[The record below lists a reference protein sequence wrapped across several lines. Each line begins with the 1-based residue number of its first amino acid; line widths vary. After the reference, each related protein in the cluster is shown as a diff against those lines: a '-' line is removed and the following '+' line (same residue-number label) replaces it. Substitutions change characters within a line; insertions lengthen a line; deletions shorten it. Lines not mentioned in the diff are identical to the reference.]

1 MNGLTVT
8 PTLNGAAGSVYAA
21 LVPFI
26 MAVTGVP
33 AANVIQGL
41 QNRASMPLPGFIVV
55 QAITRHRL
63 RTNIHDYSVASA
75 GDVNIE
81 EGVEL
86 AVQIDCYGPSGEDW
100 ATILSST
107 LRDEYGCNLLLPS
120 GVQPLYADDARM
132 IPLVAGEEQYEERW
146 SLDAHFQY
154 NPTTTAPQQ
163 YADALDLTLVDV
175 EERYPP
181 T

>member
-1 MNGLTVT
+1 MSGLIVT
-8 PTLNGAAGSVYAA
+8 PTLNGVTASVYAA

-26 MAVTGVP
+26 VAVTGLP
-33 AANVIQGL
+33 ATSVIQGL
-41 QNRASMPLPGFIVV
+41 QNRAAMPLPGFIAV
-55 QAITRHRL
+55 QALTRHRL
-63 RTNIHDYSVASA
+63 RTNLHDYSVAGA
-75 GDVNIE
+75 GNVNIQ

-100 ATILSST
+100 ATMLSST
-107 LRDEYGCNLLLPS
+107 LRDEYGCNALAPS

-154 NPTTTAPQQ
+154 NPTTTALQQ
-163 YADALDLTLVDV
+163 YAAVLALGLIDVDV
-175 EERYPP
+175 EYPP
-181 T
+181 A